1 MVSEGNKWKNKM
13 WTGVREIENAMEG
26 GGECCHVNKTLQVGF
41 SKKVTSEQTVE
52 TKVTTARETKVWK
65 G

>member
-1 MVSEGNKWKNKM
+1 MPWK
-13 WTGVREIENAMEG
+13 G
-26 GGECCHVNKTLQVGF
+26 GGECCHVNKTLQVGL